1 MPQPLQCQLPLQL
14 PSDRRTSAESRAIHI
29 VWSVGAGR
37 VSHHLKSCLVQ
48 GQQGC
53 VTRCQVSLA
62 CRESADTA
70 HAGEAV
76 SALCSALPQ
85 LLQPERPA
93 VLRQSALASF
103 GAAASAL
110 GRGRPA
116 PLLAALP
123 SVLATAKVEES
134 AA

>member
-1 MPQPLQCQLPLQL
+1 MLA
-14 PSDRRTSAESRAIHI
+14 DEHA
-29 VWSVGAGR
+29 
-37 VSHHLKSCLVQ
+37 KSCLKHFYAMASMVLLLREK
-48 GQQGC
+48 C
-53 VTRCQVSLA
+53 LLA

-70 HAGEAV
+70 HAAEAA
-76 SALCSALPQ
+76 SALCGALPE

-110 GRGRPA
+110 GRGHPA

-123 SVLATAKVEES
+123 SVLATAKVKQVCS
-134 AA
+134 LVCTSDCMH